1 MAQRHR
7 EIAFA
12 IVIDKQGH
20 LLLQQRD
27 DIPGIIAP
35 GKIGFFG
42 GHREGDETFLQCVV
56 RELHEET
63 SIHLP
68 ADRFEHFKIYRGPDL
83 EVSGG
88 TMNAEGFIV
97 RDVPVSEVSVTEGSL
112 FIAKCEEIPALMPR
126 ITSLAQLALRDFLGG
141 DHTSGR

>member
-97 RDVPVSEVSVTEGSL
+97 RDVRVSEVSVTEGSL
-112 FIAKCEEIPALMPR
+112 FIAKREEIPALMPR

>member
-97 RDVPVSEVSVTEGSL
+97 RDVPVGEVSVTEGSL
-112 FIAKCEEIPALMPR
+112 FIAKREEIPALMPR

>member
-97 RDVPVSEVSVTEGSL
+97 RDVRVSEVSVTEGSL

-126 ITSLAQLALRDFLGG
+126 ITSLAHIALRDFLGG

>member
-97 RDVPVSEVSVTEGSL
+97 RDVRVSEVSVTEGSL

-126 ITSLAQLALRDFLGG
+126 ITSLAQIALRDFLGG

>member
-35 GKIGFFG
+35 GMIGFFG